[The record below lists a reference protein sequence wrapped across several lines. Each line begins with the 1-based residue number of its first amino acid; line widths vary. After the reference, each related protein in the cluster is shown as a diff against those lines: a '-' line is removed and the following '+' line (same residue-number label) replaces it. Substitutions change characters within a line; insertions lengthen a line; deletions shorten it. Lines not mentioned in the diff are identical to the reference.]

1 MGYACIYKG
10 LGKHVNDIPVE
21 ELTVTII
28 REAYPR
34 KLFKCF
40 PEMGITIKRK
50 YPGIYYLGGKIM
62 FRTQIIVTR
71 ELDGKKHA
79 SLKILSNRA
88 KEEDVRRFLQEA
100 SLAKEP
106 EDLQNIGAVLQ
117 VSVSANQNL
126 YETVRRDQSM
136 CCEAL
141 RELMKDEIEEEKKN
155 AAKQATENVRM
166 TDIRELMRNLKLTA
180 EQAMQALGIAE
191 QDRAKYAV
199 KL

>member
-1 MGYACIYKG
+1 
-10 LGKHVNDIPVE
+10 
-21 ELTVTII
+21 
-28 REAYPR
+28 
-34 KLFKCF
+34 
-40 PEMGITIKRK
+40 
-50 YPGIYYLGGKIM
+50 
-62 FRTQIIVTR
+62 
-71 ELDGKKHA
+71 
-79 SLKILSNRA
+79 
-88 KEEDVRRFLQEA
+88 
-100 SLAKEP
+100 
-106 EDLQNIGAVLQ
+106 
-117 VSVSANQNL
+117 
-126 YETVRRDQSM
+126 M